1 MSYLLL
7 CVDVSLMVLIW
18 PINRWVMKNGGRT
31 RSIGL
36 AITLT
41 GTILSFCGVIF
52 SGQPFFTGAT
62 GLYGFITAAAY
73 DFGFI
78 MIIFY
83 CLKIG
88 PSGATATLNN
98 LGFLFP
104 VLLGIFVFTKGKSV
118 SAAAVAGIAC
128 VILSL
133 VLMAFNKTKGE
144 DKAANSKWFKWIV
157 LGWLLSGISMGSQ
170 FTATQLSPDTPYT
183 YAFNCNL
190 SAFLILLIVSF
201 AMRDMK
207 PRKVDMVAGAV
218 TGAVNILSTV
228 ILFYIIKYIP
238 AFVIYPVIMA
248 TPIIIMLII
257 GHYVYK
263 EKMNRFGWAACIAG
277 VTALVLFNI

>member
-7 CVDVSLMVLIW
+7 CVDVALMVLIW
-18 PINRWVMKNGGRT
+18 PLNRWVMKNGGRT

-41 GTILSFCGVIF
+41 GTILSFLGVVF
-52 SGQPFFTGAT
+52 SGQPFFTGVT
-62 GLYGFITAAAY
+62 LLYGTITAFAY
-73 DFGFI
+73 DFGFC

-104 VLLGIFVFTKGKSV
+104 VLLGIFVFTKGG
-118 SAAAVAGIAC
+118 SATGAAIAGIVC

-144 DKAANSKWFKWIV
+144 NKAVNSKWFKWVI
-157 LGWLLSGISMGSQ
+157 LGWFLSGISMGSQ
-170 FTATQLSPDTPYT
+170 FIATQLTPGMPYT

-190 SAFLILLIVSF
+190 AAFLILVIVTLLK
-201 AMRDMK
+201 RDTL
-207 PRKVDMVAGAV
+207 PRKVDMISGIV
-218 TGAVNILSTV
+218 TGVVNILSTV
-228 ILFYIIKYIP
+228 ILFYIINYIP

-257 GHYVYK
+257 GHTVYK

-277 VTALVLFNI
+277 VAGLVLFNI